1 MSKKLILTCALT
13 AATAMASMATTPLWM
28 RYAQISPDGKEIVFA
43 YKGDLYKV
51 SSKGGQAVQL
61 TSQPSYEC
69 NPVWSP
75 DGKTIAFASDRKGN
89 FDVYVMPAEGGQPK
103 QLTFNSASEVPT
115 TFTADGKGVV
125 FGAAIQDPA
134 ASMSFP
140 TSRQP
145 ELYSVPV
152 DGGRAKQIIATPA
165 EDVKFSPKG
174 DFMLFHDQKGF
185 EDALRKHH
193 TSSVTRDIWRY
204 DVASGKFTNLTNRA
218 GEDRSP
224 VLAPDGNTVY
234 FLSERNG
241 GSFNVWKFGLNN
253 PQNATQVSTFTK
265 NPVRFLSM
273 ANDGTLCY
281 TQNGELYT
289 QIDGGQPQKVQVTL
303 YHDDS
308 DQVTNLTMTSGA
320 SEAVPSPDGKQVA
333 FIVRGDVF
341 VTSVEYGTTKQVSN
355 TPQAE
360 SDVCWGPDNRTL
372 IYASER
378 NGNWQLVKATIGRK
392 DDPNFPNATTIK
404 EEVVLPS
411 STVERYQPAYSP
423 DGKEIAFVEDRS
435 KLKVLNVASGAVREV
450 TDGSMWFGSTG
461 KFEYKWSPDGKWFAL
476 QIIGNGRDPYSD
488 IGIVSA
494 QGGKVT
500 NITGSAYISEQPRWT
515 FDGNAITWLSNR
527 YGMRS
532 QASWGSQSD
541 VLMAFV
547 NEDAYDKYRLSK
559 EDYELRKE
567 LDKKANADKPG
578 ASDKKK
584 DKKDNKK
591 KDDKKKDEESKPKTI
606 DVQLDGICDRVVRVT
621 PNSSDIASATFSKDG
636 DNLYYLSAF
645 EGGYDLWKMDLREH
659 STKLINKL
667 NSRWAALEQ
676 DKDGKNIFVLG
687 ASKMGKLAV
696 TGDKYTPISYK
707 AQMKL
712 NLADEREYE
721 LEHVHRQIAKKF
733 YNLNMHGCDWDAV
746 VANYKQFLPH
756 ISNNYDFA
764 NLLSEALGELNAS
777 HTGGRYY
784 PTSRSEATANLG
796 LLFDQQY
803 AGNGLKVDEVVEYGP
818 FDRAKSQVRKGTV
831 VEKINGTDI
840 TIENDYTTLLN
851 GTGGKKTLVSLYNP
865 ATGKRWEEVVLPVTA
880 SEWNGILYKRWVKRC
895 AQLVDSLSGGR
906 LGYVHLQQMN
916 DKSYREVYSQVLGK
930 YNKRDGIVIDTRWN
944 GGGRLHEDIEIL
956 FSGQKYFTQ
965 VVRGREACDM
975 PSRRWNKPS
984 IMVQCEANYSNAHGT
999 PWVYKHQHLGKLVGK
1014 PVPGTMTSVS
1024 WETLQDPSMI
1034 FGIPIIGYELPDGSY
1049 LENSQLD
1056 PDIDVT
1062 NNPAELAKGRD
1073 AQLETAVKELLREID
1088 AKK

>member
-1 MSKKLILTCALT
+1 MSKKMILTCALT
-13 AATAMASMATTPLWM
+13 AASALASMATTPLWM
-28 RYAQISPDGKEIVFA
+28 RYAQISPDGTEIVFS
-43 YKGDLYKV
+43 YKGDIYKV
-51 SSKGGQAVQL
+51 PAKGGQAVQL

-75 DGKTIAFASDRKGN
+75 DGKLIAFASDRKGN
-89 FDVYVMPAEGGQPK
+89 FDVFVIPADGGQPK

-115 TFTADGKGVV
+115 TFTADGKSVV
-125 FGAAIQDPA
+125 YGAAIQDPA
-134 ASMSFP
+134 SSMSFP

-152 DGGRAKQIIATPA
+152 EGGRAKQLLATPA

-204 DVASGKFTNLTNRA
+204 DVATGRYTNLTNRA

-224 VLAPDGNTVY
+224 VLSPDGSTVY

-241 GSFNVWKFGLNN
+241 GSFNVWKFPLSD
-253 PQNATQVSTFTK
+253 PQNATQVSNFTT
-265 NPVRFLSM
+265 NPVRFLSI

-289 QIDGGQPQKVQVTL
+289 QVPGQQPSKVQVSL
-303 YHDDS
+303 FHDDS
-308 DQVTNLTMTSGA
+308 DQIANLTMTSGA
-320 SEAVPSPDGKQVA
+320 TEAVPSPDGKQVA
-333 FIVRGDVF
+333 LVVRGDVF
-341 VTSVEYGTTKQVSN
+341 VTSVEYGTTKQITN

-360 SDVCWGPDNRTL
+360 RDVCWGADGRTL
-372 IYASER
+372 VYASER
-378 NGNWQLVKATIGRK
+378 DGNWQLVKATIGRK
-392 DDPNFPNATTIK
+392 DDLNFPNATTIK
-404 EEVVLPS
+404 EEVLLPS
-411 STVERYQPAYSP
+411 QSVERYQPKYSP
-423 DGKEIAFVEDRS
+423 DGKELAFVEDRS

-450 TDGSMWFGSTG
+450 TDGSMWFGSTSR
-461 KFEYKWSPDGKWFAL
+461 FDYNWSPDGKWFAL

-494 QGGKVT
+494 QGGKIT
-500 NITGSAYISEQPRWT
+500 NITGSAYISEQPKWAL
-515 FDGNAITWLSNR
+515 DGNAITWVSNR
-527 YGMRS
+527 YGLRS

-547 NEDAYDKYRLSK
+547 NEDAFDKYRLNK

-567 LDKKANADKPG
+567 LDKKDAPKP
-578 ASDKKK
+578 AAADKKK
-584 DKKDNKK
+584 GKKA
-591 KDDKKKDEESKPKTI
+591 DDKKADEKKTKPVEV
-606 DVQLDGICDRVVRVT
+606 DLDGISDRVVRVT
-621 PNSSDIASATFSKDG
+621 PYSSDIASAAFSADG
-636 DNLYYLSAF
+636 ESLYYLSAF
-645 EGGYDLWKMDLREH
+645 DGGYDLWKMDLRER
-659 STKLINKL
+659 STKLVNKL
-667 NSRWAALEQ
+667 NSKWAGLEL
-676 DKDGKNIFVLG
+676 DKDGKNLFVLG
-687 ASKMGKLAV
+687 GSKMGKLTVAS
-696 TGDKYTPISYK
+696 DKYTPISYR

-712 NLADEREYE
+712 NLADERAYE
-721 LEHVHRQIAKKF
+721 LEHVHREVAKKF

-746 VANYKQFLPH
+746 VANYKQFMPH
-756 ISNNYDFA
+756 INNNYDFA

-784 PTSRSEATANLG
+784 PNGRGESTANLG
-796 LLFDQQY
+796 LLFDLNY
-803 AGNGLKVDEVVEYGP
+803 TGKGLKVDEVVEYGP

-831 VEKINGTDI
+831 VEKINGTEI
-840 TIENDYTTLLN
+840 TPENDYTALLN
-851 GTGGKKTLVSLYNP
+851 GTTGKKTLVSLYSP
-865 ATGKRWEEVVLPVTA
+865 ATGKRWDEVVLPVSA
-880 SEWNGILYKRWVKRC
+880 SEWNSMLYKRWTKRC
-895 AQLVDSLSGGR
+895 AHIVDSVSGGR

-930 YNKRDGIVIDTRWN
+930 YNKREGIVIDTRWN

-965 VVRGREACDM
+965 VIRGREACDM

-999 PWVYKHQHLGKLVGK
+999 PWVYKHQNIGKLVGM

-1024 WETLQDPSMI
+1024 WEDLQDPTMI
-1034 FGIPIIGYELPDGSY
+1034 FGIPIIGYELPDGRY
-1049 LENSQLD
+1049 LENTQLE
-1056 PDIDVT
+1056 PDIKVANDPHSLVLGT
-1062 NNPAELAKGRD
+1062 D
-1073 AQLETAVKELLREID
+1073 QQLVTAVKELLREID
-1088 AKK
+1088 AKKK

>member
-13 AATAMASMATTPLWM
+13 AASAMASMAATTPLWM

-51 SSKGGQAVQL
+51 SSKGGQALQL

-75 DGKTIAFASDRKGN
+75 DGKTIAFASDRNGN
-89 FDVYVMPAEGGQPK
+89 FDVFVIPAEGGQPK
-103 QLTFNSASEVPT
+103 QLTFNSTSEIPT
-115 TFTADGKGVV
+115 TFTTDGKQVLYS
-125 FGAAIQDPA
+125 AAIQDPA
-134 ASMSFP
+134 SSMSFP

-152 DGGRAKQIIATPA
+152 GGGRAKQVLASPA
-165 EDVKFSPKG
+165 EDVKYSANG
-174 DFMLFHDQKGF
+174 DFIIFHDQKGF

-204 DVASGKFTNLTNRA
+204 DFKSGKFTNLTNRA

-224 VLAPDGNTVY
+224 VLSPDGNTVY

-241 GSFNVWKFGLNN
+241 GSFNVWKFPLAN
-253 PQNATQVSTFTK
+253 PQNATQVSSFTK
-265 NPVRFLSM
+265 NPVRFLSI

-289 QIDGGQPQKVQVTL
+289 QTDGGQPQKVQVSL
-303 YHDDS
+303 FHDDS
-308 DQVTNLTMTSGA
+308 DQIANLTMTSGA

-333 FIVRGDVF
+333 LVVRGDVF
-341 VTSVEYGTTKQVSN
+341 VTSVEFGTTKQISS

-360 SDVCWGPDNRTL
+360 QSVSWGADNRTL
-372 IYASER
+372 VYASER
-378 NGNWQLVKATIGRK
+378 GGNWQLIKATIARK

-404 EEVVLPS
+404 EEVLLPS
-411 STVERYQPAYSP
+411 TTIDRYQPKFSP

-435 KLKVLNVASGAVREV
+435 KLMVLNVASGAVREV
-450 TDGSMWFGSTG
+450 TDGSLWYPTSP
-461 KFEYKWSPDGKWFAL
+461 FEYNWSPDGKWFTL

-500 NITGSAYISEQPRWT
+500 NITSSAYISEQPRWT
-515 FDGNAITWLSNR
+515 LDGTAIYWTSNR
-527 YGMRS
+527 FGMRS
-532 QASWGSQSD
+532 QASWGSQDD

-547 NEDAYDKYRLSK
+547 NEDAFDKYRLSK

-567 LDKKANADKPG
+567 LDKKAE
-578 ASDKKK
+578 
-584 DKKDNKK
+584 K
-591 KDDKKKDEESKPKTI
+591 KDDKKADDKKKGKKTDEKKADEKAKTVAV
-606 DVQLDGICDRVVRVT
+606 DVDGIADRVVRVT
-621 PNSSDIASATFSKDG
+621 PYSSSIASAAISKDG
-636 DNLYYLSAF
+636 ESLYYLSAF
-645 EGGYDLWKMDLREH
+645 DGGYDLWKMNLREH

-667 NSRWAALEQ
+667 NSKWAALEQ

-687 ASKMGKLAV
+687 AAKMGKITVAS
-696 TGDKYTPISYK
+696 DKYEAISYK
-707 AQMKL
+707 AKMKL
-712 NLADEREYE
+712 NLADERAYE
-721 LEHVHRQIAKKF
+721 LDHVHRQINKKF
-733 YNLNMHGCDWDAV
+733 YNKNLHGCDWDAV
-746 VANYKQFLPH
+746 VANYEQFLPH
-756 ISNNYDFA
+756 INNNYDFA

-784 PTSRSEATANLG
+784 PSGRSEATANLG
-796 LLFDQQY
+796 LLFDLNY
-803 AGNGLKVDEVVEYGP
+803 TGNGLKVDEVVEYGP
-818 FDRAKSQVRKGTV
+818 FDRAKSQVKKGTV
-831 VEKINGTDI
+831 IEKINGTDV
-840 TIENDYTTLLN
+840 TVENDYTSLLN
-851 GTGGKKTLVSLYNP
+851 GTAGKKTLVSLYSP
-865 ATGKRWEEVVLPVTA
+865 ATGKRWEEVVLPVTS
-880 SEWNGILYKRWVKRC
+880 SEWNNILYQRWVKRC
-895 AQLVDSLSGGR
+895 AHMVDSLSGGR
-906 LGYVHLQQMN
+906 LGYVHLKQMN
-916 DKSYREVYSQVLGK
+916 DASYREVYSDVLGK
-930 YNKRDGIVIDTRWN
+930 YNKREGIVIDTRWN

-999 PWVYKHQHLGKLVGK
+999 PWVYKHRKLGTLVGK

-1034 FGIPIIGYELPDGSY
+1034 FGIPIIGYQLPDGSY
-1049 LENSQLD
+1049 LENTQLD
-1056 PDIDVT
+1056 ADIDVT
-1062 NNPAELAKGRD
+1062 NAPAELAKGRD
-1073 AQLETAVKELLREID
+1073 AQLETAVKELLRQID